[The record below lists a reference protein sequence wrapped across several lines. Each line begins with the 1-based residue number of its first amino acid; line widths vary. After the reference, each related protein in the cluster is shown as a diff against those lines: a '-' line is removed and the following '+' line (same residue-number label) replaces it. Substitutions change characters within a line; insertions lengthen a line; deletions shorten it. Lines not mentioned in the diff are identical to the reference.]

1 MSKGLVCQPAL
12 LQHFSNNCNTHQT
25 ITDTDP
31 ACAAGLGQTACKF
44 AEKVWNAQE
53 AGAQA
58 VSHAVSGLAAY
69 SPCLH
74 PLLCMHPCFS
84 TKLLLDVVSSSYA
97 SDLQVI
103 VVNYE
108 DSHTTME
115 APDEDDE
122 SAYK

>member
-1 MSKGLVCQPAL
+1 MFASL
-12 LQHFSNNCNTHQT
+12 LCCKIHQT
-25 ITDTDP
+25 IANTDA

-58 VSHAVSGLAAY
+58 VSSAVPNWLPALLGIT
-69 SPCLH
+69 
-74 PLLCMHPCFS
+74 LCMHSGISTKFLLHVLCFS
-84 TKLLLDVVSSSYA
+84 YA
-97 SDLQVI
+97 CDLQVI

>member
-1 MSKGLVCQPAL
+1 MLQYKAPAGCCVL
-12 LQHFSNNCNTHQT
+12 T
-25 ITDTDP
+25 
-31 ACAAGLGQTACKF
+31 
-44 AEKVWNAQE
+44 
-53 AGAQA
+53 
-58 VSHAVSGLAAY
+58 SG
-69 SPCLH
+69 
-74 PLLCMHPCFS
+74 
-84 TKLLLDVVSSSYA
+84 YA

>member
-1 MSKGLVCQPAL
+1 MTKQRLCL
-12 LQHFSNNCNTHQT
+12 
-25 ITDTDP
+25 
-31 ACAAGLGQTACKF
+31 AAGLGSTACKF

-58 VSHAVSGLAAY
+58 VSAFLPIGW
-69 SPCLH
+69 
-74 PLLCMHPCFS
+74 LLCLIAHCNI
-84 TKLLLDVVSSSYA
+84 LLRCTVLNECLS
-97 SDLQVI
+97 LQPETEMQVI

-122 SAYK
+122 SSYM

>member
-1 MSKGLVCQPAL
+1 MA
-12 LQHFSNNCNTHQT
+12 
-25 ITDTDP
+25 DTDP

-58 VSHAVSGLAAY
+58 VSYAVLDWL
-69 SPCLH
+69 PTL
-74 PLLCMHPCFS
+74 LVNVLCMHACFS
-84 TKLLLDVVSSSYA
+84 TKLLLDVVSSSHV
-97 SDLQVI
+97 SDWQVI